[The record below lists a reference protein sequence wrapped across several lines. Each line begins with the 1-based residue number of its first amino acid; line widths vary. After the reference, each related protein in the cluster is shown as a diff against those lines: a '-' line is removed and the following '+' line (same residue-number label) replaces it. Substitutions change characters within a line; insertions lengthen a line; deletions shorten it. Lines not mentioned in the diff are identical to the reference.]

1 MLNFE
6 TIKQA
11 DGSFAY
17 KVESPDG
24 LFRVFQ
30 RWTPGVGGRKPMT
43 QAEAEAFAVAL
54 ITAAEAPVAP
64 VEPETAG

>member
-1 MLNFE
+1 MLNHQIIE
-6 TIKQA
+6 QE

-30 RWTPGVGGRKPMT
+30 RWTPGVGGKVPMT
-43 QAEAEAFAVAL
+43 QVEAQQHAEALVEAA
-54 ITAAEAPVAP
+54 TAP
-64 VEPETAG
+64 VEAPAEG